1 MRGAKE
7 EVVAAVWR
15 KTEITVTGREA
26 HLLLFFP
33 SGRGGGG
40 CGSGGEMKIEI
51 REACIKDRT
60 KTEGG
65 GRMAK
70 ESSKKEWMVMV
81 MAMEWWR
88 VVSGEW

>member
-60 KTEGG
+60 KTGG
-65 GRMAK
+65 GGEEWR
-70 ESSKKEWMVMV
+70 KKV
-81 MAMEWWR
+81 R
-88 VVSGEW
+88 KKSGW